1 MKIFYMLALAVFVLY
16 GCGQSGQAGKTGTA
30 FTINGSIRGLDKGY
44 AMLSYVVD
52 QQVRVDSAIIS
63 KGHYSFS
70 GKLPEPEEV
79 QIAFMD
85 GMYNGGIVF
94 FAENADIKIEADTAY
109 LFSPKIE
116 GSGSQKQ
123 LEAFKKLVQPID
135 QAETNLNNY
144 AQDLYS
150 NGRLTK
156 PVTDSLMAVSM
167 DLEKKRAGIIGEFVK
182 SNPGSHVSAW
192 AIAKNLLAEPK
203 PEVLEP
209 IFKSLAPAIQTG
221 LYGKFINEAL
231 SSAKVTAIGQP
242 ALEFTQPD
250 ANGKPVSL
258 ASFKGKITLVD
269 FWASWCGPCRAENP
283 NVVKA
288 YQQYHPRG
296 FEILGVSLD
305 GDKDQWLG
313 AIAKDKLVWTQV
325 SDLQSWKNAASTAYG
340 VKGIPFNV
348 LLDKEGVIIA
358 RNLRGE
364 ALENK
369 LKELLGN

>member
-1 MKIFYMLALAVFVLY
+1 MKMFYGIAIFAIVCY
-16 GCGQSGQAGKTGTA
+16 GCGQSGQSSKTGSA
-30 FTINGSIRGLDKGY
+30 FTINGTIRGVDKGY

-63 KGHYSFS
+63 KGQYAFS

-79 QIAFMD
+79 QIVFMD

-94 FAENADIKIEADTAY
+94 FAENADIKIEADTAN
-109 LFSPKIE
+109 LSSPRIE
-116 GSGSQKQ
+116 GSGAQKQ
-123 LEAFKKLVQPID
+123 LEAFKKLVQPLD
-135 QAETNLNNY
+135 QAETGLNNY

-156 PVTDSLMAVSM
+156 PVTDSLMGVSVG
-167 DLEKKRAGIIGEFVK
+167 LEAKRATIIADFAK
-182 SNPGSHVSAW
+182 SNPASPVSAW

-209 IFKSLAPAIQTG
+209 IFKSLTAAVQTG

-231 SSAKVTAIGQP
+231 SSAKVTGIGQP
-242 ALEFTQPD
+242 ALEFSQPD
-250 ANGKPVSL
+250 ASGKSVSL
-258 ASFKGKITLVD
+258 ASFKGKVTLVD

-288 YQQYHPRG
+288 YQEYHPKG
-296 FEILGVSLD
+296 FDILGVSLD
-305 GDKDQWLG
+305 SDKDQWLG

-325 SDLQSWKNAASTAYG
+325 SDLQGWKNAASSAYG

-348 LLDKEGVIIA
+348 LLNKEGVIIA
-358 RNLRGE
+358 KNLRGE
-364 ALENK
+364 ALDNK
-369 LKELLGN
+369 LKEVLGN